1 MTPEE
6 YYRFIKAMQKEE
18 FPDTFDELE
27 YAKEDD
33 GKHFIFA
40 PSHHFKAPKPLITE
54 EIVAD
59 LRDNQKRVLSVGCGP
74 AYLERLLVSRLGV
87 KPEQIT
93 LADISDEY
101 VPTGFGFVKFD
112 MHQDWPNL
120 DRTFDYAIFP
130 ESPLIN
136 VNFSSETNFSS
147 GEIRQPDRECGL
159 YNLLTRSLNVL
170 NSPGQARLTCGV
182 ADFVKDPV
190 KAKIESDFPN
200 VEMQYSGELTYI
212 TKK

>member
-6 YYRFIKAMQKEE
+6 YHTFIKAIQEEE
-18 FPDTFDELE
+18 FPGIIDGLE
-27 YAKEDD
+27 HIPQYD
-33 GKHFIFA
+33 GGNVIFA
-40 PSHHFKAPKPLITE
+40 PSHHFRTTNPLMTE

-59 LRDNQKRVLSVGCGP
+59 LRDNHKRLLSVGCGP

-87 KPEQIT
+87 KSKQIT
-93 LADISDEY
+93 LADISNEH
-101 VPTGFGFVKFD
+101 VPDGFEFYKFD
-112 MHQDWPNL
+112 MHQNWPNIGN
-120 DRTFDYAIFP
+120 TFDYVIFP

-136 VNFSSETNFSS
+136 VKFSSETNFSS
-147 GEIRQPDRECGL
+147 GEIRQPNRERGL

-182 ADFVKDPV
+182 ADFVKEPV
-190 KAKIESDFPN
+190 KAKIESEFPN
-200 VEMQYSGELTYI
+200 VKMHYSGELTYV